1 MQRCL
6 MHMRKG
12 SFRMSYDVPSIL
24 GNSDYG
30 DGLLNLMVS
39 YLRRA
44 RLSGFRRRPPAPASL
59 MIYVV
64 GSESRKGPPSL
75 PSSLPPSFLLRPGVR
90 KNSRSS
96 AKTELALS
104 LQIRPTSLVLNP
116 GEEED
121 AAQATGKT
129 AEEGAK

>member
-1 MQRCL
+1 
-6 MHMRKG
+6 
-12 SFRMSYDVPSIL
+12 MSYDVPSIL